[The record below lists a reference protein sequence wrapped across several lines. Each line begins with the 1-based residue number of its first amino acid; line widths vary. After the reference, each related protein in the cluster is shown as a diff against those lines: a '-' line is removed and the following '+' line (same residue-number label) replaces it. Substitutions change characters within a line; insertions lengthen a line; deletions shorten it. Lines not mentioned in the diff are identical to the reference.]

1 MKPSDQ
7 KRFVYINFM
16 MSQINDRVDEIYEA
30 LADNDQEEAAESAE
44 MLKTMCNEII
54 SDATIQAET
63 K

>member
-54 SDATIQAET
+54 SDAAIQAET

>member
-7 KRFVYINFM
+7 KRFIYINFM

-44 MLKTMCNEII
+44 ALKIICNEII
-54 SDATIQAET
+54 SDAAIQTET

>member
-7 KRFVYINFM
+7 KRFIYINFM

-54 SDATIQAET
+54 SDAAIQAET